1 MSRRLYVLVAVVGT
15 VGVVFVSLSSGLS
28 GGLSQLFT
36 QESDSTERLASPTA
50 TPSDQLVG
58 LCNPKSTSITA
69 GSAVTMRS
77 RATTAQW
84 FAPDGVPSEGS
95 GASFDVSYVSPGTKK
110 ITVQIPRTDGSLG
123 MDSGVCTVVVT
134 P

>member
-1 MSRRLYVLVAVVGT
+1 MSRRLYALVAVVGI
-15 VGVVFVSLSSGLS
+15 VVIVFIALSGGFS
-28 GGLSQLFT
+28 GGLSNFFT
-36 QESDSTERLASPTA
+36 QEPDNTELLASPTA

-69 GSAVTMRS
+69 GSAVTLRS